1 MHVPSIMHILAFTKR
16 NLSCIVTISILF
28 TIIILIAKKIVL
40 IKCTNVKVS
49 LQLGKR
55 ETTVRSNASPF
66 CVCFFLVRL
75 YFYFERVN
83 SDNFTGFGF
92 LYIICRHFSRPKLLT
107 VFFSMHCS
115 NLLCTPKK
123 PTGLFSILV
132 FSSDCLSDHDCRST
146 QCHAGE
152 VPFCR
157 SHTCECHRHGRDVS
171 IIIFWTVSWDTT
183 HC

>member
-1 MHVPSIMHILAFTKR
+1 MKPPFALMRL
-16 NLSCIVTISILF
+16 LF
-28 TIIILIAKKIVL
+28 VL
-40 IKCTNVKVS
+40 FFS
-49 LQLGKR
+49 
-55 ETTVRSNASPF
+55 VR
-66 CVCFFLVRL
+66 FF
-75 YFYFERVN
+75 FYFERVN

-171 IIIFWTVSWDTT
+171 IIIF
-183 HC
+183 